1 MEKNYIL
8 LKLHFVAE
16 NRLSPDSETI
26 EDLRRLC
33 IVFQHV
39 EKLLTLAASLHR
51 KFLQAP
57 RLAREIFSDFYNFY
71 IPRLGIGLVEEKVKC
86 LNTLKCIMEKIS
98 AWTYIHIHSSVLYML
113 RSLTRNKQCGMKREK
128 RWQICLFNPLQT
140 NLGERF

>member
-16 NRLSPDSETI
+16 NRLSVDSETI

-33 IVFQHV
+33 VVFQHV

-71 IPRLGIGLVEEKVKC
+71 IPRMGIGLIEEKVKC
-86 LNTLKCIMEKIS
+86 LNTLK
-98 AWTYIHIHSSVLYML
+98 YD
-113 RSLTRNKQCGMKREK
+113 
-128 RWQICLFNPLQT
+128 
-140 NLGERF
+140 LGSKNV